1 MVFRNHLHL
10 VNMAAGTVTPLLD
23 ADDHTRLIDCG
34 AKKKTLIMSG
44 PSHDF
49 QWLSTEI
56 TK

>member
-23 ADDHTRLIDCG
+23 ADDHTRLIDG
-34 AKKKTLIMSG
+34 EAKKKTLIMSG

-49 QWLSTEI
+49 PWLSTEI